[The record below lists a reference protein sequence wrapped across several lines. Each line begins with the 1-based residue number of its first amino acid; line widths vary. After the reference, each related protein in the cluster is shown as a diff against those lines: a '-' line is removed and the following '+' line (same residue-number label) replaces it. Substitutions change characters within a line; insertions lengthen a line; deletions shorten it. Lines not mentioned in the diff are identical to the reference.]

1 VFTVSPGM
9 VELGHQQYTRNEA
22 FAASATARPNM
33 TLAVVARTN
42 RKALEAGARGP
53 GELRRYPDRKAAT
66 AAIMSEARAG
76 DVVLYE
82 NDLPD
87 HYP

>member
-1 VFTVSPGM
+1 MTIHNAP
-9 VELGHQQYTRNEA
+9 TRD
-22 FAASATARPNM
+22 AA
-33 TLAVVARTN
+33 VDVG
-42 RKALEAGARGP
+42 AGQH
-53 GELRRYPDRKAAT
+53 LRD
-66 AAIMSEARAG
+66 G

>member
-1 VFTVSPGM
+1 M
-9 VELGHQQYTRNEA
+9 
-22 FAASATARPNM
+22 
-33 TLAVVARTN
+33 
-42 RKALEAGARGP
+42 AGAAHRDLVVHLAP
-53 GELRRYPDRKAAT
+53 TREHAVEWVRANL
-66 AAIMSEARAG
+66 RAG

>member
-1 VFTVSPGM
+1 MIHLAP
-9 VELGHQQYTRNEA
+9 TRD
-22 FAASATARPNM
+22 AA
-33 TLAVVARTN
+33 VAWVR
-42 RKALEAGARGP
+42 EH
-53 GELRRYPDRKAAT
+53 LRD
-66 AAIMSEARAG
+66 G